1 MVDGVAD
8 ALRITEEDEWE
19 MDSLVVEV
27 KNRMRAFRDP
37 PPLHDHV
44 HMAVYMKML
53 QVTQGHLVQCLN
65 EDQTTILVSPIAM
78 NSPPL
83 SLTTAR
89 GTAQEE
95 TTDMWSTVILPRLY
109 QVAAAIHKMRENDLL
124 RLAYL
129 NGSPHERLEMLRREC
144 EFL

>member
-8 ALRITEEDEWE
+8 SLRITDEDEWE

-44 HMAVYMKML
+44 QMAIYMKML

-65 EDQTTILVSPIAM
+65 EDKTTIRISPIAM
-78 NSPPL
+78 NVSPL
-83 SLTTAR
+83 SLTTGK
-89 GTAQEE
+89 GTPQEE
-95 TTDMWSTVILPRLY
+95 TKDVWSTVILPRLY
-109 QVAAAIHKMRENDLL
+109 QVAAAIHKMRENELM
-124 RLAYL
+124 RLAFL
-129 NGSPHERLEMLRREC
+129 NGSPQERLEMLRREC
-144 EFL
+144 DFL